1 MPLTLRIG
9 SILSLRLSRRSL
21 LVGGLLVLALAV
33 LSVLSLSLGDL
44 GVAPAA
50 LPAAIFGDGSG
61 ADGFVVQTLR
71 GPRLLVAIGAG
82 AAFGLSGSLFQRV
95 TRNPLGSPDVIGLTA
110 GASAGAVAFGLLWP
124 GVVPLP
130 LGAVIGAAAAM
141 VVVYLATGNGFRA
154 PGRLIIAGIGVQAIA
169 LSFVQF
175 ALTRTRREQ
184 ATVLATWLNGSLE
197 ARSLADVLVIGSA
210 VIVFGVAALALS
222 ARLTLVEMGDDIADG
237 LGANSAR
244 TRSLAVGVAIV
255 LAAAG
260 VAVCGPVAFIALMS
274 PHVARFLT
282 GRSSALPAALM
293 GAVLLVL
300 ADGIVQFA
308 PLPQQLPV
316 GIVTGVIGGV
326 FLGALLVAQWRRG
339 AL

>member
-9 SILSLRLSRRSL
+9 SILSVRIDRRSL
-21 LVGGLLVLALAV
+21 LVCAGLVLALLV
-33 LSVLSLSLGDL
+33 LSTLTFTIGAL
-44 GVAPAA
+44 GVPLAA
-50 LPAAIFGDGSG
+50 LPAAMLGDGSG

-71 GPRLLVAIGAG
+71 GPRLLVAAFAG

-130 LGAVIGAAAAM
+130 LGAVLGAAAAM
-141 VVVYLATGNGFRA
+141 VVVFFATGTGFRA

-175 ALTRTRREQ
+175 ALTRTKREQ

-197 ARSLADVLVIGSA
+197 ARSLDDVAVIAVVLV
-210 VIVFGVAALALS
+210 VFGAAALALS
-222 ARLTLVEMGDDIADG
+222 RRLSLIEMGDDIADG
-237 LGANSAR
+237 LGASARR
-244 TRSLAVGVAIV
+244 TRSLTVGVAIV

-274 PHVARFLT
+274 PHIARALT
-282 GRSSALPAALM
+282 RKSSAVPSALM
-293 GAVLLVL
+293 GAALLVL
-300 ADGIVQFA
+300 ADLLVQFA

-326 FLGALLVAQWRRG
+326 FLGALLVTQWRRG